1 MILFS
6 KCEIFS
12 IYIQISTPRERERE
26 RKSKSDRGRE
36 RERERETE
44 RQRERESYSIDTPK
58 TLGHADWNP
67 VKGSEFPGF
76 MFRVSGAWLGLRV

>member
-26 RKSKSDRGRE
+26 RATE
-36 RERERETE
+36 RERERARARDRET
-44 RQRERESYSIDTPK
+44 ERESYSIDTPK

-67 VKGSEFPGF
+67 VKGSEFPSF

>member
-26 RKSKSDRGRE
+26 RE
-36 RERERETE
+36 REIERESE
-44 RQRERESYSIDTPK
+44 RQRELQHIYPQDPGPRRLES
-58 TLGHADWNP
+58 G
-67 VKGSEFPGF
+67 
-76 MFRVSGAWLGLRV
+76 